1 MIGLPQP
8 NPRDCIVANLNEQ
21 LDQFFS
27 GGGKAQQIPIGF
39 SGDPKLAS
47 TPHHDRL
54 RVERNKIAPKVREL
68 AEAGKTIRETAKAL
82 HMHVKRVALIAS
94 ENKFKFVDS

>member
-1 MIGLPQP
+1 MP
-8 NPRDCIVANLNEQ
+8 NPRNQLLDNLNQQ
-21 LDQFFS
+21 LDQFFGS
-27 GGGKAQQIPIGF
+27 SGKAQQIPSGVT
-39 SGDPKLAS
+39 GDPKLAS

-68 AEAGKTIRETAKAL
+68 AEAGKTISETAKTL

-94 ENKFKFVDS
+94 ENGFKFNS

>member
-1 MIGLPQP
+1 MP
-8 NPRDCIVANLNEQ
+8 NPRDQLLDNLNQQ

-27 GGGKAQQIPIGF
+27 SGGKAQQIPSGVT
-39 SGDPKLAS
+39 GDPKLAS

-68 AEAGKTIRETAKAL
+68 AEAGKTISETAKTL

-94 ENKFKFVDS
+94 ENGIKFNS

>member
-1 MIGLPQP
+1 ML
-8 NPRDCIVANLNEQ
+8 DNLNQQ
-21 LDQFFS
+21 LDQYFGS
-27 GGGKAQQIPIGF
+27 GGNAQQIPSGVT
-39 SGDPKLAS
+39 GDPKLAS

-68 AEAGKTIRETAKAL
+68 AEAGKTISETAKTL

-94 ENKFKFVDS
+94 ENGFKFNS

>member
-1 MIGLPQP
+1 ML
-8 NPRDCIVANLNEQ
+8 DNLNQQ
-21 LDQFFS
+21 LDHFFRS
-27 GGGKAQQIPIGF
+27 GGKAQQIPSGVT
-39 SGDPKLAS
+39 GDPKLAS

-68 AEAGKTIRETAKAL
+68 AEAGKTISETAKTL

-94 ENKFKFVDS
+94 ENGFKFNS

>member
-1 MIGLPQP
+1 MP
-8 NPRDCIVANLNEQ
+8 NPRDQLLDNLNQQ
-21 LDQFFS
+21 LDHFFGS
-27 GGGKAQQIPIGF
+27 GGKAQQIPSGVT
-39 SGDPKLAS
+39 GDPRLAS

-68 AEAGKTIRETAKAL
+68 AEAGKTISETAKTL

-94 ENKFKFVDS
+94 ENGLKFNS

>member
-1 MIGLPQP
+1 MIGVPMP
-8 NPRDCIVANLNEQ
+8 HPRDCIVAKLNEQ
-21 LDQFFS
+21 IEQFF
-27 GGGKAQQIPIGF
+27 GAGNTAQQIPSGV

-68 AEAGKTIRETAKAL
+68 AEAGKTISETAKTL
-82 HMHVKRVALIAS
+82 HMHVKRVQLIAT

>member
-1 MIGLPQP
+1 MIGVPMP
-8 NPRDCIVANLNEQ
+8 HPRDSIISDLNKQ
-21 LDQFFS
+21 MDQFF
-27 GGGKAQQIPIGF
+27 GAGGKAQQIPSGV

-68 AEAGKTIRETAKAL
+68 AEAGRTISETAKTL
-82 HMHVKRVALIAS
+82 HMHVKRVQLIAT

>member
-1 MIGLPQP
+1 M
-8 NPRDCIVANLNEQ
+8 DA
-21 LDQFFS
+21 FF
-27 GGGKAQQIPIGF
+27 GAGGKAQQIPIGV

-54 RVERNKIAPKVREL
+54 RVERNKIAPRVREL
-68 AEAGKTIRETAKAL
+68 AEAGKSISETAKAL

-94 ENKFKFVDS
+94 ENKFRFVDS

>member
-1 MIGLPQP
+1 MP
-8 NPRDCIVANLNEQ
+8 NPRDQLLDNLNQQ
-21 LDQFFS
+21 LDQFFGS
-27 GGGKAQQIPIGF
+27 GGKAQQIP
-39 SGDPKLAS
+39 SRVTGDPKLAS

-68 AEAGKTIRETAKAL
+68 AEAGKTISETAKTL

-94 ENKFKFVDS
+94 ENGLKFNS

>member
-1 MIGLPQP
+1 MIGAPMP
-8 NPRDCIVANLNEQ
+8 NPRDQLLDNLNQQ

-27 GGGKAQQIPIGF
+27 SGGKAQQIPSGVT
-39 SGDPKLAS
+39 GDPKLAS

-68 AEAGKTIRETAKAL
+68 AEAGKTISETAKTL

-94 ENKFKFVDS
+94 ENGFKFNS

>member
-1 MIGLPQP
+1 MIGVPQP

-21 LDQFFS
+21 LDQFFGS
-27 GGGKAQQIPIGF
+27 GGKAQQIPTGV

-54 RVERNKIAPKVREL
+54 RRERNKIAPKVREM
-68 AEAGKTIRETAKAL
+68 AEAGKTISETAKAL
-82 HMHVKRVALIAS
+82 HMHVKRVALVAS
-94 ENKFKFVDS
+94 ENGFKFNS